1 MSKIKSNGGINMIK
15 YFKYLKEMRELKK
28 TALELKV
35 VLLGKVYDVVQM
47 FEGGTDILELANKM
61 KDVDQKDIV
70 AELIKNIKPDEKSE

>member
-28 TALELKV
+28 TALELEV
-35 VLLGKVYDVVQM
+35 VLLGKLYDVVQM

-61 KDVDQKDIV
+61 KDVDQSQIIE
-70 AELIKNIKPDEKSE
+70 ELVKNITKEKVE

>member
-1 MSKIKSNGGINMIK
+1 MIK

-61 KDVDQKDIV
+61 KDVDQKDIIE
-70 AELIKNIKPDEKSE
+70 ELVRNITNEKSE

>member
-1 MSKIKSNGGINMIK
+1 MIK

-47 FEGGTDILELANKM
+47 FDNGTDIMELANKM
-61 KDVDQKDIV
+61 KDVKQEDIV
-70 AELIKNIKPDEKSE
+70 AELVNAIKTNEKAE